1 MANLSYPELAE
12 ITNTSLP
19 PASLEALKEL
29 RNQMCESSKQ
39 SSFKLQSHQRFL
51 RRVLSPDSPARS
63 LLMVHG
69 TGVGKTCTA
78 IQIAEEYI
86 LRPEFQD
93 KKVLVIASRAV
104 EENFRTQLFDINRV
118 NIDAVAGTLES
129 QQCTGRRYL
138 DMLLRIESEPKNWN
152 NPDTRERLNKTS
164 DKLINEFYEF
174 SAYETFGNLINKK
187 VGATDAE
194 IDREWI
200 HANFD
205 NRLVI
210 IDEAHRIKE
219 STTDSTTV
227 KGSTRGIENLVK
239 IADGLVLVLMT
250 ATPMYD
256 VYEEIIFFMNLF
268 LWNDKRQG
276 PKESI
281 KPTDLFNP
289 DGTLKAGAPGQRF
302 RDWCQEYVSYVKGE
316 NPFTFPFRLPP
327 PRIVNTAGI
336 TQAFVGGP
344 IPEVDRIK
352 YLTLTDSVVQDIQKD
367 VLTGIERTDTE
378 EKKRALLEST
388 VAVLPANKTFRE
400 TFSLDNDQYAYTGDA
415 FLKPDTLPNH
425 SAKFVTIIKAILDS
439 QGVAFVYS
447 NFATM
452 GSRLFAMALEEH
464 GFVPAFGKTLL
475 KKPAYEGA
483 SKGKYILITGEA
495 SDAEISRMLDAV
507 KKPSNKDGTQVRV
520 IISSPVAAEGI
531 DFRFVRQIHVIDPW
545 WNMSRIEQVIGRGLR
560 TCSHQLLPFEK
571 QNCTV
576 YMHVVRTGDGKE
588 CYDEYTYRTKVEQ
601 KAMKIARV
609 RKIIAESAMDCPLQ
623 NQINTLPEDWRNLEV
638 PQSRAERA
646 EDVTYRLYGMMAPM
660 FDDTPDVAECIVKP
674 SVPDPDHTRPLS
686 TYLDVRDELLTKL
699 AGKFMDK
706 PIWDRQELI
715 AALRPYTEDVVVYN
729 LQQAISSAFRFKDS
743 FGRPAVLELKG
754 DLYALAP
761 LGVPNSTVI
770 ERTTLPAV
778 KGRVELEPGGAEES
792 KEREE
797 PEEIEVA
804 PEILNEKRA
813 AFKWPA
819 DAKTRFS
826 EAILNSYIF
835 DHELSDAERRALL
848 RSRPAGLPFTNRL
861 YVPGTDII
869 VLGDKTYDPPEE
881 PIGDEGARFRQ
892 WTEALIKTF
901 TDNKETIY
909 ATLTSDRKFAFS
921 KLVITDTEVKRKT
934 GKQKRYE
941 PIVCGSGKH
950 EPETLVPSAVVNRL
964 AKHIDSRGVG
974 IPAVKNVPDAC
985 LYAEL
990 LAREEHNCMWV
1001 TPEELSVLYDNA
1013 ENKKAFTT
1021 EFKK

>member
-1 MANLSYPELAE
+1 MANLSYPEFAD
-12 ITNTSLP
+12 ITNASLP
-19 PASLEALKEL
+19 PASLDALKEL
-29 RNQMCESSKQ
+29 RNQTCESSKQ

-118 NIDAVAGTLES
+118 NIDTIAGTLES

-138 DMLLRIESEPKNWN
+138 DMLLRIEAEPKNWN
-152 NPDTRERLNKTS
+152 NPDIRERLNKTS

-219 STTDSTTV
+219 STADSTTV

-256 VYEEIIFFMNLF
+256 VFDEIVFFMNLF

-276 PKESI
+276 PKESVRV
-281 KPTDLFNP
+281 TDLFNP
-289 DGTLKAGAPGQRF
+289 NGTLKPGAPSQRF
-302 RDWCQEYVSYVKGE
+302 LQWCQEYVSYVKGE

-327 PRIVNTAGI
+327 PRIVNTAGV

-344 IPEVDRIK
+344 IAEVDRIK
-352 YLTLTDSVVQDIQKD
+352 YLTLTDSVVQGIQKT
-367 VLTGIERTDTE
+367 VLSRLERTDTE
-378 EKKRALLEST
+378 EKKRLLLEPT
-388 VAVLPANKTFRE
+388 VAVLPESKTFRE
-400 TFSLDNDQYAYTGDA
+400 TFTLSESQYEYTGDA
-415 FLKPDTLPNH
+415 FLKPESLPNH
-425 SAKFVTIIKAILDS
+425 SAKFTSIIQSILTGE
-439 QGVAFVYS
+439 GVAFVYS

-475 KKPAYEGA
+475 KTPSYTGGPR
-483 SKGKYILITGEA
+483 GKYILITGEA
-495 SDAEISRMLDAV
+495 TDTDISRMLDAV
-507 KKPSNKDGTQVRV
+507 KKPSNRDGSQVRV

-576 YMHVVRTGDGKE
+576 YLHVVRTGDGKE

-601 KAMKIARV
+601 KAMKIAQV

-623 NQINTLPEDWRNLEV
+623 NQINTLPEDWKNLEV
-638 PQSRAERA
+638 PQTRAERN
-646 EDVTYRLYGMMAPM
+646 EEVTYRLYGMMAPM
-660 FDDTPDVAECIVKP
+660 FDDTPEVSQCIVKQDD
-674 SVPDPDHTRPLS
+674 PDPDHKRPLS

-699 AGKFMDK
+699 SGLFIDK
-706 PIWDRQELI
+706 PIWDRAELI

-729 LQQAISSAFRFKDS
+729 LQQAITSAFRFKDS
-743 FGRPAVLELKG
+743 FGRPAVLESKG

-761 LGVPNSTVI
+761 LNTPNSTVV
-770 ERTTLPAV
+770 ERTTVPPV
-778 KGRVELEPGGAEES
+778 KGRVDLES
-792 KEREE
+792 KEEE
-797 PEEIEVA
+797 AKQAEEEVEEMQVA

-835 DHELSDAERRALL
+835 DHELTEAEQRALL
-848 RSRPAGLPFTNRL
+848 KTKPTGLPFASRL
-861 YVPGTDII
+861 YVPNTNII
-869 VLGDKTYDPPEE
+869 VLGNDKFEPPEV
-881 PIGDEGARFRQ
+881 PIGEDGAKFRAWNDSLVKRF
-892 WTEALIKTF
+892 I
-901 TDNKETIY
+901 DSKETIY
-909 ATLTSDRKFAFS
+909 ATLTDKKFAFS
-921 KLVITDTEVKRKT
+921 KLTITDTTVQRKS

-950 EPETLVPSAVVNRL
+950 EPENLVPSIVVNRL

-974 IPAVKNVPDAC
+974 IPTVKNVPEAC

-990 LAREEHNCMWV
+990 LAREEHNCFWL
-1001 TPEELSVLYDNA
+1001 TPEELSVLYDNE

-1021 EFKK
+1021 SFKK